1 MPPSAPPNF
10 QGLTIVMTTN
20 RYATLMRDEF
30 KATREALFRP
40 GRVDMRAS
48 FAKPDEA
55 QMRAAVQFI
64 FSDGDG
70 DDAPA
75 AAHAA
80 HATTAADGAAATSAA
95 TTATPPESLTESE
108 DKLIAAWPMA
118 SGRSKSSFASLK
130 GHLMRFAHRT
140 AAAACDAEAVREYQ
154 ARVRAGRVDAACT
167 RATAALRS
175 IRAARAGLAL
185 AKSQKQPGKEPRERL
200 RAKLEA
206 AATVRLLLA
215 RLIEGV
221 ESGSAL
227 AKDGADKAQGLVAK
241 LQKEA
246 DQGMKVEEPPTGE
259 AVPGAPPAPPMPFG
273 GRGPFGW

>member
-1 MPPSAPPNF
+1 MS
-10 QGLTIVMTTN
+10 
-20 RYATLMRDEF
+20 

-40 GRVDMRAS
+40 GRVDMRTS

-64 FSDGDG
+64 FSDSY
-70 DDAPA
+70 DAPA
-75 AAHAA
+75 ATA
-80 HATTAADGAAATSAA
+80 HATSSSATD
-95 TTATPPESLTESE
+95 TTPPESLTESE

-118 SGRSKSSFASLK
+118 AGRSKSSFASLK
-130 GHLMRFAHRT
+130 GHLMRFAHRN

-154 ARVRAGRVDAACT
+154 ARVQAGRIDAACV

-175 IRAARAGLAL
+175 IKAARAGLAL

-200 RAKLEA
+200 KTKLEA

-221 ESGSAL
+221 DAGSAL
-227 AKDGADKAQGLVAK
+227 AKDGADN
-241 LQKEA
+241 
-246 DQGMKVEEPPTGE
+246 TG
-259 AVPGAPPAPPMPFG
+259 GT
-273 GRGPFGW
+273 